1 MRFRHVMAALM
12 PVGAASALAI
22 LPIGAPVAARAAS
35 PVAGHVTPEASSPLA
50 YRYVGKDGSRAASSG
65 YLFTCQKPGASPNCY
80 TPQELAAAYDIPKN
94 LSGAGQTIVLIDA
107 FGDPTITQDLGV
119 EDSTFKLPGAGLRI
133 LYPNG
138 KPAFNAANADEVNW
152 SGEIALDVESAHA
165 IAPAAKIDLVIA
177 KNDQDP
183 AILSA
188 LRYVVAHRLG
198 SVLSQSY
205 GEAES
210 CEAASIVKA
219 DHTLFAAA
227 EAQGMT
233 VFAAAGDNGAAQP
246 SCNGSTYIKS
256 ASLPSADPLVTGV
269 GATSL
274 TASQPAGGYK
284 SEAAWNDLYGSSG
297 GGYSKLFKRPSY
309 QNGFVPS
316 SSRGVPDVSYSG
328 DVNNGLLIAWSQGV
342 TANVGNIYEFGG
354 SSAASPQ
361 WAAVIALADQ
371 AGHRRLGFLNGDLYS
386 LAHGSRYGYVFH
398 DITRGNNTVS
408 VAGSSNATVRIT
420 GYASAKGWDAVTGLG
435 SPNVAHLLQYLP

>member
-1 MRFRHVMAALM
+1 MAALM

-22 LPIGAPVAARAAS
+22 LPIGAPVAAQAAS

-94 LSGAGQTIVLIDA
+94 LSGAGQTIVIIDA
-107 FGDPTITQDLGV
+107 FGDPTIGQDLGV
-119 EDSTFKLPGAGLRI
+119 EDSTFKLPGASLSI

-138 KPAFNAANADEVNW
+138 KPAFNAANADEVDW

-188 LRYVVAHRLG
+188 LQYVVARRLG

-284 SEAAWNDLYGSSG
+284 SEAAWNDLYGSGG
-297 GGYSKLFKRPSY
+297 GGYSKLYKRPSY

-316 SSRGVPDVSYSG
+316 SGRGVPDVSYSG

-361 WAAVIALADQ
+361 WAAIIALADQ

-398 DITRGNNTVS
+398 DVTRGNNTVS
-408 VAGSSNATVRIT
+408 VAGSNNATVRIT

-435 SPNVAHLLQYLP
+435 SPNVAHLLKYLP